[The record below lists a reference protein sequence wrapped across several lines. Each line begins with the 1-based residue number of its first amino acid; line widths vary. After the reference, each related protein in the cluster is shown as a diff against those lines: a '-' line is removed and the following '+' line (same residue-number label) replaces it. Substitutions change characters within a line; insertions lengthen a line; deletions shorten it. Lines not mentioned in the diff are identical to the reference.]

1 MQKIAK
7 PIVTI
12 EYCPKC
18 GWLLRAAY
26 IAQELLTT
34 FTDELQGVTLKP
46 AEVSG
51 RYTITVEYIVVFDR
65 KEHGGFADIK
75 EIKQRV
81 RDVVSPDKS
90 LGHSDKKP

>member
-1 MQKIAK
+1 MK

-26 IAQELLTT
+26 MAQELLTT

-46 AEVSG
+46 AEVAG
-51 RYTITVEYIVVFDR
+51 RYSITVKDTMVFDR

-90 LGHSDKKP
+90 LGHSDKKH